1 MNEQIKQLILAA
13 AQDIE
18 PFDKHNHIYLIGV
31 EEGMAQVG
39 LDIHPES
46 LNRWGMPHGG
56 LLFTLCDVASGIA
69 VLTVRPESCVTLNG
83 AIDFIAAGPSQG
95 KLIAH
100 LRREL
105 GVSYLFISH
114 DLNVIYQ
121 CCDRVIVMKK
131 GEIVEENTVDG
142 IFDHPVHPYT
152 KQLLKA
158 AE

>member
-13 AQDIE
+13 ARDIE

-69 VLTVRPESCVTLNG
+69 VLTVRSESCVTLNG
-83 AIDFIAAGPSQG
+83 AIDFITAGPSQG
-95 KLIAH
+95 KLIATGRTKKVGGKTAFCESEIH
-100 LRREL
+100 DETGKLIASGHSVMYFTGGEL
-105 GVSYLFISH
+105 L
-114 DLNVIYQ
+114 
-121 CCDRVIVMKK
+121 
-131 GEIVEENTVDG
+131 
-142 IFDHPVHPYT
+142 
-152 KQLLKA
+152 
-158 AE
+158 

>member
-13 AQDIE
+13 ARDIE

-69 VLTVRPESCVTLNG
+69 LLTVRPESCVTLNG

-95 KLIAH
+95 KLIA
-100 LRREL
+100 
-105 GVSYLFISH
+105 
-114 DLNVIYQ
+114 
-121 CCDRVIVMKK
+121 
-131 GEIVEENTVDG
+131 T
-142 IFDHPVHPYT
+142 
-152 KQLLKA
+152 
-158 AE
+158 

>member
-95 KLIAH
+95 KLIATGRAKKVGGKTAFCESEIH
-100 LRREL
+100 EEAGKLIASGHSVMYFTGGEL
-105 GVSYLFISH
+105 L
-114 DLNVIYQ
+114 
-121 CCDRVIVMKK
+121 
-131 GEIVEENTVDG
+131 
-142 IFDHPVHPYT
+142 
-152 KQLLKA
+152 
-158 AE
+158 